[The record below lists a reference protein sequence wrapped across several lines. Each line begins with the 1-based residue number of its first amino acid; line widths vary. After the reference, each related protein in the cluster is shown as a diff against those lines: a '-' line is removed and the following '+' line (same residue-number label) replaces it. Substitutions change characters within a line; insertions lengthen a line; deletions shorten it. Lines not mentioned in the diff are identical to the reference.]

1 MLIFPLL
8 VTFFFVFLVKKTD
21 SNLKPA
27 REIVVPEKLNKK
39 IIIDKH
45 ASKRRVYFFVEKQN
59 QKIKFERKY
68 SGFVTNWKKL
78 LEYKKY
84 ENNGVQ
90 YFFIEKNK
98 EFNTKENI
106 PFFGFNQS
114 EKNLTYYFDIFLFFR
129 EKYFFVLLFLF
140 IGFILG
146 GGYLIDNSGGIS
158 LNKSLSVLFFL
169 NILYLLLLIIW

>member
-8 VTFFFVFLVKKTD
+8 VTFIFVFLVMKTD
-21 SNLKPA
+21 SNLKPE
-27 REIVVPEKLNKK
+27 REIVVPEKLNKR

-68 SGFVTNWKKL
+68 SGFVTNWKKI
-78 LEYKKY
+78 LEYRKY
-84 ENNGVQ
+84 EKNEVQ
-90 YFFIEKNK
+90 NFFIEKNNQ
-98 EFNTKENI
+98 FDTKKSI
-106 PFFGFNQS
+106 PFFGLNQS

-140 IGFILG
+140 IGFIFG
-146 GGYLIDNSGGIS
+146 GGYVVDSSGGIS
-158 LNKSLSVLFFL
+158 LNKPLSVLFFL
-169 NILYLLLLIIW
+169 NIVYLLFLIIW